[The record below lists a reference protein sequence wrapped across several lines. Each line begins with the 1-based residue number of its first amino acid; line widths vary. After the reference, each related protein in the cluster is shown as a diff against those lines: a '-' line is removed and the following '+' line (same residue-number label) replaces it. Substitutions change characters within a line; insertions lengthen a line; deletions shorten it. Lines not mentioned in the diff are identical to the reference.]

1 MRTRNVHSERDHRS
15 PKPFEFGIIVT
26 RPQPTPVE
34 PWQFDARSEADTEAL
49 GNALAGVLEPGSIVA
64 LVGDLGAGKTRL
76 VQAVA
81 VALDV
86 DRRAVRS
93 PTFILIH
100 EYEGRLPIYH
110 FDTYRLA
117 NSDEFLELG
126 ADEIMASGG
135 VCLIEWADRV
145 ADVLPADRLTIEI
158 EITGPQS
165 RAFRF
170 TPTGPNSTDILMRLS
185 EGMEK
190 RGESRVER

>member
-1 MRTRNVHSERDHRS
+1 M
-15 PKPFEFGIIVT
+15 T

-34 PWQFDARSEADTEAL
+34 PWQFDARNEADTEAL
-49 GNALAGVLEPGSIVA
+49 GTALAGVLEPGSIVA
-64 LVGDLGAGKTRL
+64 LVGNLGAGKTRL

-81 VALDV
+81 VALGV

-158 EITGPQS
+158 EITSPQS
-165 RAFRF
+165 RTFSF
-170 TPTGPNSTDILMRLS
+170 TPTGAKTTNILMRLS
-185 EGMEK
+185 ERIRK
-190 RGESRVER
+190 RGESSVES